1 MDIVK
6 LCILAPY
13 TVGLNRTCN
22 VSIEVSIQVWC
33 LWLISVPQCTVK
45 KCGWH
50 WHLFPSVC
58 ITTEFLVKE
67 KQHKCSEHYVYAL
80 MPPVLECGGHEMQ
93 MNKMDINKHV
103 KKWCML
109 SPNKKAG
116 AVLLGNRAVEFCVL
130 HIGWSKVGTI
140 CTPSFAEMLYK
151 VSCPFSEESTHR
163 NRHIFLFWGLDVWK
177 RLQMKSITCK
187 VKKKKGAWE

>member
-6 LCILAPY
+6 LRILAPY

-22 VSIEVSIQVWC
+22 VSIEVSIQVGC
-33 LWLISVPQCTVK
+33 LWLISVAQCTVK

-116 AVLLGNRAVEFCVL
+116 AVLLGNRAVYCIL
-130 HIGWSKVGTI
+130 VGLKWEQYAHLRLLRC
-140 CTPSFAEMLYK
+140 CTKCHVHL
-151 VSCPFSEESTHR
+151 
-163 NRHIFLFWGLDVWK
+163 
-177 RLQMKSITCK
+177 
-187 VKKKKGAWE
+187 VKKVPTETDIYFCSEGWMYGRGYKWKV